1 MSAQARVLKRLL
13 TQVHSEAVLLDLA
26 NDILVSRHAGQISA
40 DEVDELAGLYVEA
53 GQRLGRETA
62 NEAAQ

>member
-53 GQRLGRETA
+53 GRRLGRETT

>member
-40 DEVDELAGLYVEA
+40 DETDELAGLYVEA
-53 GQRLGRETA
+53 GRRLGRETA